1 MIKNNKVCILCGKR
15 YSFCSRCEEFDHLPR
30 WMAIYCSDNC
40 KKIFDT
46 ISAYNMKLKTKE
58 EAAKILRE
66 CDLSRKSEFKESC
79 QKYIDEILDIK
90 KESSKEPVVVNT
102 ILEVEN
108 SAEVITEPQNKPKRI
123 RNVKR
128 K

>member
-1 MIKNNKVCILCGKR
+1 MIKNNKVCILCGER

-58 EAAKILRE
+58 EAAKILKE

-90 KESSKEPVVVNT
+90 EEPSQEVVVNT
-102 ILEVEN
+102 ILVTEK
-108 SAEVITEPQNKPKRI
+108 SAEIITEPQNKPKRI

>member
-46 ISAYNMKLKTKE
+46 ISAYNMKLKTKK
-58 EAAKILRE
+58 EAAKILKE

-90 KESSKEPVVVNT
+90 EESSQEVVVNT
-102 ILEVEN
+102 ILGTEK
-108 SAEVITEPQNKPKRI
+108 SAEVIIEPQNKPKRI

>member
-1 MIKNNKVCILCGKR
+1 MIKNNKVCILCGER

-58 EAAKILRE
+58 EAAKIIKE

-90 KESSKEPVVVNT
+90 EESSQEVVVNT
-102 ILEVEN
+102 ILRTEK

-123 RNVKR
+123 RNMKR

>member
-1 MIKNNKVCILCGKR
+1 MIKNNKVCILCGER

-58 EAAKILRE
+58 EAAKIIKE

-90 KESSKEPVVVNT
+90 EESSQEVVVNT
-102 ILEVEN
+102 ILGTEK
-108 SAEVITEPQNKPKRI
+108 STEVITEPQNKPKRI
-123 RNVKR
+123 RNMKR

>member
-1 MIKNNKVCILCGKR
+1 MIKNNKVCILCGKK
-15 YSFCSRCEEFDHLPR
+15 YSFCNRCEEFDHLPR

-40 KKIFDT
+40 KKIFDA

-58 EAAKILRE
+58 DVAKILKE

-90 KESSKEPVVVNT
+90 EEPVKEPVVVNT
-102 ILEVEN
+102 IFK
-108 SAEVITEPQNKPKRI
+108 AEESTEIIAEPQDNPKHI

>member
-1 MIKNNKVCILCGKR
+1 MIKNNKVCILCGER

-58 EAAKILRE
+58 EAAKILKE

-90 KESSKEPVVVNT
+90 EEPSQEVVVNT
-102 ILEVEN
+102 ILGTEK
-108 SAEVITEPQNKPKRI
+108 SAEIITEPKNKPKRI

>member
-58 EAAKILRE
+58 EAAKILKE

-90 KESSKEPVVVNT
+90 EESSQEVVVNT
-102 ILEVEN
+102 ILETEK
-108 SAEVITEPQNKPKRI
+108 SAEVIIEPQNKPKRI

>member
-1 MIKNNKVCILCGKR
+1 MIKNNKVCILCGER

-40 KKIFDT
+40 KKIFDA

>member
-58 EAAKILRE
+58 EAAKILKE

-90 KESSKEPVVVNT
+90 EEPSQEVVVNT
-102 ILEVEN
+102 ILRTEK
-108 SAEVITEPQNKPKRI
+108 SAEIITEPQNKPKRI

>member
-40 KKIFDT
+40 KKIFDA
-46 ISAYNMKLKTKE
+46 ISAYNMKLKTKK
-58 EAAKILRE
+58 EAAKILKE

-90 KESSKEPVVVNT
+90 EKFSQEPVVVNT
-102 ILEVEN
+102 IFETEN
-108 SAEVITEPQNKPKRI
+108 SAEIITEPQNKPKRI

>member
-58 EAAKILRE
+58 EAAKILKE

-90 KESSKEPVVVNT
+90 EESSQEVVVNT
-102 ILEVEN
+102 ILGTEK
-108 SAEVITEPQNKPKRI
+108 SAEVIIEPQNKPKRI

>member
-1 MIKNNKVCILCGKR
+1 MIKNNKVCILCGER

-58 EAAKILRE
+58 EAAKIIKE

-90 KESSKEPVVVNT
+90 EESSQEVVVNT
-102 ILEVEN
+102 ILGTEK
-108 SAEVITEPQNKPKRI
+108 SAEVIIEPQNKPKRI
-123 RNVKR
+123 RNMKR

>member
-1 MIKNNKVCILCGKR
+1 MGDPNQHL
-15 YSFCSRCEEFDHLPR
+15 SPEEFRAKQRAFITEKAGL
-30 WMAIYCSDNC
+30 
-40 KKIFDT
+40 
-46 ISAYNMKLKTKE
+46 TKE
-58 EAAKILRE
+58 EAAKILKE

-90 KESSKEPVVVNT
+90 EESSQEVVVNT
-102 ILEVEN
+102 ILGTEK
-108 SAEVITEPQNKPKRI
+108 SAEIITEPQNKPKRI

>member
-1 MIKNNKVCILCGKR
+1 MIKNNKVCILCGER

-40 KKIFDT
+40 KKIFDA

-58 EAAKILRE
+58 EAAKILKE

-90 KESSKEPVVVNT
+90 EEPSQEVVVNHFV
-102 ILEVEN
+102 IL
-108 SAEVITEPQNKPKRI
+108 ILFFQNLMP
-123 RNVKR
+123 NGMD
-128 K
+128 

>member
-1 MIKNNKVCILCGKR
+1 MIKNNKVCILCGER

-46 ISAYNMKLKTKE
+46 ISAYNMKLKTKK
-58 EAAKILRE
+58 EAAKILKE

-90 KESSKEPVVVNT
+90 EESSQEVVVNT
-102 ILEVEN
+102 ILGTEK

>member
-1 MIKNNKVCILCGKR
+1 MIKNNKVCILCGER

-40 KKIFDT
+40 KKIFDA

-58 EAAKILRE
+58 EAAKILKE

-90 KESSKEPVVVNT
+90 EESSQEPVVVNT
-102 ILEVEN
+102 IFETEK